1 LKSNIEWKFWGENDP
16 LYGVAAWQGR
26 EKGGCN
32 PWNDEDFYRLGQQ
45 DWGDFSARWERYG
58 LTPGSCVEIG
68 CGAGR
73 ITACLSNYFE
83 HVDAVDVS
91 EAMIRRAEKHINS
104 PKVEFHLV
112 DGCSLPVQDNSI
124 DAVFST
130 HVFQHFD
137 SVDDVAA
144 YLQEISRVLKAEGSL
159 MIHIPLY
166 TWPAGTPAL
175 AVMLY
180 RLRKF
185 AEKMKASII
194 RRRIQK
200 GKTSNL
206 MRLSFYETN
215 WLHETLSQLGFK
227 EIEFLIF
234 PTGSNSFLHP
244 FMLAR
249 KG

>member
-1 LKSNIEWKFWGENDP
+1 MKSNIEWKFWGENDP
-16 LYGVAAWQGR
+16 LYDVAAWQGR

-32 PWNDEDFYRLGQQ
+32 PWNNEDFYLLGQQ
-45 DWGDFSARWERYG
+45 DWRDFSARWERYG

-73 ITACLSNYFE
+73 ITAFLSHYFE

-91 EAMIRRAEKHINS
+91 EAMIRHAERYIKS
-104 PKVEFHLV
+104 PNVEFHLA
-112 DGCSLPVQDNSI
+112 DGCSLPIRDDTI

-137 SVDDVAA
+137 STDDVAT
-144 YLQEISRVLKAEGSL
+144 YLLEIARVLKADGSL

-175 AVMLY
+175 SVMLY
-180 RLRKF
+180 RLKKF
-185 AEKMKASII
+185 AEKMKANII
-194 RRRIQK
+194 RQRIQK

-215 WLHETLSQLGFK
+215 WLDEKLSQLGFK
-227 EIEFLIF
+227 EIEFLTF
-234 PTGSNSFLHP
+234 VTSSNNFLHP
-244 FMLAR
+244 FVLA
-249 KG
+249 KKA